1 MFKTLTKTAVLAA
14 AVAVTAPVTQALAD
28 YKPLKGDPTT
38 INFGIISTEST
49 ANLKQ
54 QWLPFL
60 ADMEK
65 KVGMPVKPFF
75 APDYAGIIEGMRFG
89 KVHVAWFGNKS
100 GMEAV
105 DRSGAE
111 VFAQQVGVD
120 GKQGYYSYIITHK
133 DNTNINSL
141 KDLLK
146 CDKSLNFGIGDPNS
160 TSGFLVPS
168 YYVFAQNGVDP
179 KTCFKTV
186 RNSNHETNFMATAN
200 KQVHAAANNSEQWV
214 RSHKKVPEVAKNVK
228 VIWKS
233 PLIPSD
239 PITYRKDLS
248 KEMKAKVKG
257 FFLTYGRF
265 GTPDEIKKA
274 RAILG
279 EMQLAPF
286 VDSTNAQLYPIRQ
299 LALFKDKIKVQKSK
313 LTSGEKQ
320 QKVMTIEKQLATLSV
335 LAENAGK

>member
-1 MFKTLTKTAVLAA
+1 MIKRMAHAAIGAALALTAGSAG
-14 AVAVTAPVTQALAD
+14 AD
-28 YKPLKGDPTT
+28 YKPLEGDPETL
-38 INFGIISTEST
+38 NFGIISTEST

-65 KVGMPVKPFF
+65 KTGMPVKPFF

-120 GKQGYYSYIITHK
+120 GKQGYYSYVITHK

-146 CDKSLNFGIGDPNS
+146 CDKSLDFGIGDPNS

-179 KTCFKTV
+179 KKCFKTV
-186 RNSNHETNFMATAN
+186 RNANHETNFMATAN
-200 KQVHAAANNSEQWV
+200 KQVDAAANNSEQWV
-214 RSHKKVPEVAKNVK
+214 RSHKKVPDQARNVK

-248 KEMKAKVKG
+248 KEMKARIKG

-265 GTPDEIKKA
+265 GTEEEVKKA
-274 RAILG
+274 RAILA

-286 VDSTNAQLYPIRQ
+286 VDSDNTQLYPIRQ
-299 LALFKDKIKVQKSK
+299 LALFKDKIKTQNSK
-313 LTSGEKQ
+313 LSDGDKQ
-320 QKVMTIEKQLATLSV
+320 AKIMMIEKQLSTLGV
-335 LAENAGK
+335 LAANVGR

>member
-1 MFKTLTKTAVLAA
+1 MKKLLANAVFGAA
-14 AVAVTAPVTQALAD
+14 LLLSASPAVAD
-28 YKPLKGDPTT
+28 YKPLEGDPTE

-65 KVGMPVKPFF
+65 QIGMKVKPFF

-120 GKQGYYSYIITHK
+120 GEQGYYSYVITHK
-133 DNTNINSL
+133 DNAALNSIQ
-141 KDLLK
+141 DLLK

-168 YYVFAQNGVDP
+168 YYVFAKNGVDP

-186 RNSNHETNFMATAN
+186 RNANHETNFMATAN
-200 KQVHAAANNSEQWV
+200 KQVDAAANNFEQWV
-214 RSHKKVPEVAKNVK
+214 RSHAKVPDLAANVK

-248 KEMKAKVKG
+248 KELKAKVKG

-265 GTPDEIKKA
+265 GSSEEIKKA
-274 RAILG
+274 RGVLAG
-279 EMQLAPF
+279 MQLSPF
-286 VDSTNAQLYPIRQ
+286 VDSSNTQLYPIRQ
-299 LALFKDKIKVQKSK
+299 LALFKDKIKIESSS
-313 LTSGEKQ
+313 LDADEKA
-320 QKVMTIEKQLATLSV
+320 KQVAEIDAKLATLGV
-335 LAENAGK
+335 LADNVGM

>member
-1 MFKTLTKTAVLAA
+1 MIKTLRQAAIGAALVLMGG
-14 AVAVTAPVTQALAD
+14 TALAD
-28 YKPLKGDPTT
+28 YKPLDGDPKT

-65 KVGMPVKPFF
+65 KTGMTVKPFF

-120 GKQGYYSYIITHK
+120 GKQGYYSHIITHK
-133 DNTNINSL
+133 DNTQLNSL

-146 CDKSLNFGIGDPNS
+146 CDKTLNFGIGDPNS

-179 KTCFKTV
+179 KICFKTV

-200 KQVHAAANNSEQWV
+200 KQVHAAANNSEQWS
-214 RSHKKVPEVAKNVK
+214 RSHKKVPAQAKNVK
-228 VIWKS
+228 IIWTS

-248 KEMKAKVKG
+248 KELKAKVKG

-265 GTPDEIKKA
+265 GSPEEIKKA
-274 RAILG
+274 RAVLA

-286 VDSTNAQLYPIRQ
+286 VDSDNSQLYPIRQ
-299 LALFKDKIKVQKSK
+299 LALFKDKIKTEKSKMSASQKS
-313 LTSGEKQ
+313 EKI
-320 QKVMTIEKQLATLSV
+320 KMIETALSTLSV
-335 LAENAGK
+335 LAANIGK

>member
-1 MFKTLTKTAVLAA
+1 MIRMMSK
-14 AVAVTAPVTQALAD
+14 AVAIAAGVTLATHASAD
-28 YKPLKGDPTT
+28 FKPLDGDPKTV
-38 INFGIISTEST
+38 NFGIISTEST
-49 ANLKQ
+49 SNLKE
-54 QWLPFL
+54 QWLPL
-60 ADMEK
+60 LSDMEK
-65 KVGMPVKPFF
+65 AIGVPVKPFF

-89 KVHVAWFGNKS
+89 KVHIAWFGNKS

-120 GKQGYYSYIITHK
+120 GKQGYYSYVITHK
-133 DNTNINSL
+133 DSGLKDL

-146 CDKSLNFGIGDPNS
+146 CDKTLDFGIGDPNS
-160 TSGFLVPS
+160 TSGFPVPS

-200 KQVHAAANNSEQWV
+200 KQVDAAANNSEQWV
-214 RSHKKVPEVAKNVK
+214 RSHQKVPEQAKNVR

-248 KEMKAKVKG
+248 KDLKARLQG

-265 GTPDEIKKA
+265 GSPDEITKAKK
-274 RAILG
+274 ILAG
-279 EMQLAPF
+279 MQLSPF
-286 VDSTNAQLYPIRQ
+286 VASNNTQLYPIRQ
-299 LALFKDKIKVQKSK
+299 LALFKDKLKIEKSK
-313 LTSGEKQ
+313 MAAAKRAEKV
-320 QKVMTIEKQLATLSV
+320 KMIEARLMTLDV
-335 LAENAGK
+335 LAKNVGK

>member
-1 MFKTLTKTAVLAA
+1 MIKLLPTSAICAGLLLGAGTAV
-14 AVAVTAPVTQALAD
+14 AD
-28 YKPLKGDPTT
+28 YKPLEGDPKE
-38 INFGIISTEST
+38 IAFGIISTEST

-65 KVGMPVKPFF
+65 QIGMKVKPFF

-89 KVHVAWFGNKS
+89 KVHVAWYGNKS

-120 GKQGYYSYIITHK
+120 GKQGYYSYVITHK
-133 DNTNINSL
+133 DNKNLNSL

-146 CDKSLNFGIGDPNS
+146 CDKTLNFGIGDPNS

-168 YYVFAQNGVDP
+168 YYVFAKNGVDP
-179 KTCFKTV
+179 KQCFKTV

-214 RSHKKVPEVAKNVK
+214 RSHEKVPQIAKNVK

-248 KEMKAKVKG
+248 KELKAKLKG

-265 GTPDEIKKA
+265 GSTDDVKKA
-274 RAILG
+274 RAILA

-286 VDSTNAQLYPIRQ
+286 VDSNNTQLYPIRQ
-299 LALFKDKIKVQKSK
+299 LSLFKDKIKINKSK
-313 LTSGEKQ
+313 LSGAKKTAKVKVIDEK
-320 QKVMTIEKQLATLSV
+320 LATLAV
-335 LAENAGK
+335 LSANVGK

>member
-1 MFKTLTKTAVLAA
+1 MIKTLRIA
-14 AVAVTAPVTQALAD
+14 AVGATMALLSGTALAD
-28 YKPLKGDPTT
+28 YKPLDGDPKV

-65 KVGMPVKPFF
+65 KIGMTVKPFF

-120 GKQGYYSYIITHK
+120 GKQGYYSHIITHK
-133 DNTNINSL
+133 DNAQLNSL

-179 KTCFKTV
+179 KSCFKTV

-214 RSHKKVPEVAKNVK
+214 RSHKKVPDHAKNVK
-228 VIWKS
+228 IIWTS

-248 KEMKAKVKG
+248 KEIKAKVKG

-265 GTPDEIKKA
+265 GSPEEIKKA
-274 RAILG
+274 RDILAG
-279 EMQLAPF
+279 MQLAPF
-286 VDSTNAQLYPIRQ
+286 VDSDNTQLYPIRQ
-299 LALFKDKIKVQKSK
+299 LALFKDKIKTEKSK
-313 LTSGEKQ
+313 MSAADKAKTLKMIDEK
-320 QKVMTIEKQLATLSV
+320 LATLGV
-335 LAENAGK
+335 LAENVGM

>member
-1 MFKTLTKTAVLAA
+1 MKKLLAKA
-14 AVAVTAPVTQALAD
+14 AIGAALIMSTGPALAD
-28 YKPLKGDPTT
+28 FKPLEADPTE

-65 KVGMPVKPFF
+65 WTGMKVKPFF
-75 APDYAGIIEGMRFG
+75 APDYAGIIEAMRFG

-120 GKQGYYSYIITHK
+120 GKQGYYSYVITHK
-133 DNTNINSL
+133 DNTALNSL
-141 KDLLK
+141 DDLLK

-168 YYVFAQNGVDP
+168 YYVFAKNGVDP
-179 KTCFKTV
+179 KKCFKTV
-186 RNSNHETNFMATAN
+186 RNANHETNFMATAN
-200 KQVHAAANNSEQWV
+200 KQVDAAANNSEQWV
-214 RSHKKVPEVAKNVK
+214 RSHNKVPALAANVK

-248 KEMKAKVKG
+248 KELKAKVKG

-265 GTPDEIKKA
+265 GAPAEVKKA
-274 RAILG
+274 RDILAG
-279 EMQLAPF
+279 MQLAPF
-286 VDSTNAQLYPIRQ
+286 VDSNNTQLYPIRQ
-299 LALFKDKIKVQKSK
+299 LALFKDKIKIQSSALDANEKTAK
-313 LTSGEKQ
+313 LAEIDEK
-320 QKVMTIEKQLATLSV
+320 LATLSV
-335 LAENAGK
+335 LSDNVGM

>member
-1 MFKTLTKTAVLAA
+1 MIKKLATTAIGAAFALTAGT
-14 AVAVTAPVTQALAD
+14 ALAD
-28 YKPLKGDPTT
+28 YKPLDGDPQVL
-38 INFGIISTEST
+38 NFGIISTEST

-65 KVGMPVKPFF
+65 QIGMAVKPFF

-111 VFAQQVGVD
+111 MFAQQVGVD
-120 GKQGYYSYIITHK
+120 GKQGYYSHIITHK
-133 DNTNINSL
+133 DNTSLNSL

-146 CDKSLNFGIGDPNS
+146 CDKTLNFGIGDPNS
-160 TSGFLVPS
+160 TLGFLVPS

-214 RSHKKVPEVAKNVK
+214 RSHKKVPDLAKNVK
-228 VIWKS
+228 IIWTS

-248 KEMKAKVKG
+248 KGMKAKIKG

-265 GTPDEIKKA
+265 GSSEDVKKA
-274 RAILG
+274 RAILA

-286 VDSTNAQLYPIRQ
+286 VDSNNAQLYPIRQ
-299 LALFKDKIKVQKSK
+299 LALFKDKIKTENSK
-313 LTSGEKQ
+313 LSASDKQ
-320 QKVMTIEKQLATLSV
+320 AKIKKIEGKLSTLSV
-335 LAENAGK
+335 LAENVGR

>member
-1 MFKTLTKTAVLAA
+1 MMSK
-14 AVAVTAPVTQALAD
+14 AVAIAAGVTLATHASAD
-28 YKPLKGDPTT
+28 FKPLDGDPKTV
-38 INFGIISTEST
+38 NFGIISTEST
-49 ANLKQ
+49 SNLKE
-54 QWLPFL
+54 QWLPL
-60 ADMEK
+60 LSDMEK
-65 KVGMPVKPFF
+65 AIGVPVKPFF

-89 KVHVAWFGNKS
+89 KVHIAWFGNKS

-120 GKQGYYSYIITHK
+120 GKQGYYSYVITHK
-133 DNTNINSL
+133 DSGLKDL

-146 CDKSLNFGIGDPNS
+146 CDKTLDFGIGDPNS

-200 KQVHAAANNSEQWV
+200 KQVDAAANNSEQWV
-214 RSHKKVPEVAKNVK
+214 RSHQKVPEQAKNVR

-248 KEMKAKVKG
+248 KDLKARLQG

-265 GTPDEIKKA
+265 GSPDEITKAKK
-274 RAILG
+274 ILAG
-279 EMQLAPF
+279 MQLSPF
-286 VDSTNAQLYPIRQ
+286 VASNNTQLYPIRQ
-299 LALFKDKIKVQKSK
+299 LALFKDKLKIEKSK
-313 LTSGEKQ
+313 MAAAKRAEKV
-320 QKVMTIEKQLATLSV
+320 KMIEARLMTLDV
-335 LAENAGK
+335 LAKNVGK

>member
-1 MFKTLTKTAVLAA
+1 MIKMMSK
-14 AVAVTAPVTQALAD
+14 AVAIAAGVTLATHASAD
-28 YKPLKGDPTT
+28 FKPLDGDPKTV
-38 INFGIISTEST
+38 NFGIISTEST
-49 ANLKQ
+49 SNLKE
-54 QWLPFL
+54 QWLPL
-60 ADMEK
+60 LSDMEK
-65 KVGMPVKPFF
+65 AIGVPVKPFF

-89 KVHVAWFGNKS
+89 KVHIAWFGNKS

-120 GKQGYYSYIITHK
+120 GKQGYYSYVITHK
-133 DNTNINSL
+133 DSGLKDL

-146 CDKSLNFGIGDPNS
+146 CDKTLDFGIGDPNS

-200 KQVHAAANNSEQWV
+200 KQVDAAANNSEQWV
-214 RSHKKVPEVAKNVK
+214 RSHQKVPEQAKNVR

-248 KEMKAKVKG
+248 KDLKARLQG

-265 GTPDEIKKA
+265 GSPDEIAKAKK
-274 RAILG
+274 ILAG
-279 EMQLAPF
+279 MQLSPF
-286 VDSTNAQLYPIRQ
+286 VASNNTQLYPIRQ
-299 LALFKDKIKVQKSK
+299 LALFKDKLKIEKSK
-313 LTSGEKQ
+313 MAAAKRAEKV
-320 QKVMTIEKQLATLSV
+320 KMIEARLMTLDV
-335 LAENAGK
+335 LAKNVGK

>member
-1 MFKTLTKTAVLAA
+1 MIKMMSK
-14 AVAVTAPVTQALAD
+14 AVAIAAGVTLATHASAD
-28 YKPLKGDPTT
+28 FKPLDGDPKTV
-38 INFGIISTEST
+38 NFGIISTEST
-49 ANLKQ
+49 SNLKE
-54 QWLPFL
+54 QWLPL
-60 ADMEK
+60 LSDMEK
-65 KVGMPVKPFF
+65 AIGVPVKPFF

-89 KVHVAWFGNKS
+89 KVHIAWFGNKS

-120 GKQGYYSYIITHK
+120 GKQGYYSYVITHK
-133 DNTNINSL
+133 DSGLKDL

-146 CDKSLNFGIGDPNS
+146 CDKTLDFGIGDPNS

-200 KQVHAAANNSEQWV
+200 KQVDAAANNSEQWV
-214 RSHKKVPEVAKNVK
+214 RSHQKVPEQAKNVR

-248 KEMKAKVKG
+248 KDLKARLQG

-265 GTPDEIKKA
+265 GSPDEITKAKK
-274 RAILG
+274 ILAG
-279 EMQLAPF
+279 MQLSPF
-286 VDSTNAQLYPIRQ
+286 VASNNTQLYPIRQ
-299 LALFKDKIKVQKSK
+299 LALFKDKLKIEKSK
-313 LTSGEKQ
+313 MAAAKRAEKV
-320 QKVMTIEKQLATLSV
+320 KMIEARLMTLDV
-335 LAENAGK
+335 LAKNVGK

>member
-1 MFKTLTKTAVLAA
+1 MIRMMSK
-14 AVAVTAPVTQALAD
+14 AVAIAAGVTLATHASAD
-28 YKPLKGDPTT
+28 FKPLDGDPKTV
-38 INFGIISTEST
+38 NYGIISTEST
-49 ANLKQ
+49 SNLKE
-54 QWLPFL
+54 QWLPL
-60 ADMEK
+60 LSDMEK
-65 KVGMPVKPFF
+65 AIGVPVKPFF

-89 KVHVAWFGNKS
+89 KVHIAWFGNKS

-120 GKQGYYSYIITHK
+120 GKQGYYSYVITHK
-133 DNTNINSL
+133 DSGLKDL

-146 CDKSLNFGIGDPNS
+146 CDKTLDFGIGDPNS

-200 KQVHAAANNSEQWV
+200 KQVDAAANNSEQWV
-214 RSHKKVPEVAKNVK
+214 RSHQKVPEQAKNVR

-248 KEMKAKVKG
+248 KDLKARLQG

-265 GTPDEIKKA
+265 GSPDEITKAKK
-274 RAILG
+274 ILAG
-279 EMQLAPF
+279 MQLSPF
-286 VDSTNAQLYPIRQ
+286 VASNNTQLYPIRQ
-299 LALFKDKIKVQKSK
+299 LALFKDKLKIEKSK
-313 LTSGEKQ
+313 MAAAKRAEKV
-320 QKVMTIEKQLATLSV
+320 KMIEARLMTLDV
-335 LAENAGK
+335 LAKNVGK